1 MQVTTLGRTALTGWR
16 EKVAEPVARSAPIDT
31 DLARA
36 IIGGAFFVAS
46 LVYVVRTLRRITREA
61 RG

>member
-1 MQVTTLGRTALTGWR
+1 MQLTTLGRSALTGWR
-16 EKVAEPVARSAPIDT
+16 EKVAAPVARRAPVDT

-46 LVYVVRTLRRITREA
+46 LVYVVRTLGRMTREV
-61 RG
+61 RR